1 MKSIAIMN
9 EMLLGMNEKP
19 LHCIAPGPP
28 FSQPEEGKMPP
39 YAQMCVGP
47 TIYVRVQIG
56 FAISA

>member
-1 MKSIAIMN
+1 MN

-28 FSQPEEGKMPP
+28 LSQPEEGKMPP